1 KAISRIL
8 LASASLA
15 AILHATPGLAADG
28 IELIGFGARQKA
40 VAGADVADSVDA
52 MSMSINPAGIVGM
65 ERQYQF
71 GITALLPD
79 RGYEASG
86 PLVVLA
92 PGDVQSGRPI
102 FPVPNGANVSPIDA
116 ESAWGTVSYGNGGIN
131 TSYGMGNFKPPIYA
145 PAQLGGLV
153 PSVLVSPSLGGP

>member
-1 KAISRIL
+1 MQKAISRIL

-15 AILHATPGLAADG
+15 ATLAPTPGLAADG

-65 ERQYQF
+65 DRQYQF

-102 FPVPNGANVSPIDA
+102 FPGAQQRQCLAHRRGVR
-116 ESAWGTVSYGNGGIN
+116 
-131 TSYGMGNFKPPIYA
+131 
-145 PAQLGGLV
+145 LGHGL
-153 PSVLVSPSLGGP
+153 LRQWRDQHRI

>member
-1 KAISRIL
+1 MQKAISRIL

-15 AILHATPGLAADG
+15 AILAPSLGLAADG

-71 GITALLPD
+71 GITA
-79 RGYEASG
+79 
-86 PLVVLA
+86 
-92 PGDVQSGRPI
+92 
-102 FPVPNGANVSPIDA
+102 
-116 ESAWGTVSYGNGGIN
+116 
-131 TSYGMGNFKPPIYA
+131 
-145 PAQLGGLV
+145 
-153 PSVLVSPSLGGP
+153 